1 VQGPTKYDIVYDIR
15 QKVNTQAVQGRYYP
29 PRRQSRGGGFTGL
42 CLSARYVKN
51 RRASSNL

>member
-29 PRRQSRGGGFTGL
+29 PRRQSRGGGSQAFVYPHDMSKTDEHHQT
-42 CLSARYVKN
+42 
-51 RRASSNL
+51 